1 MSANN
6 PTGMG
11 DVTAMRFRKVAR
23 DIQMF
28 NQSNQEDKYFRQ
40 QYRHHSNSA
49 DRPSSSASVFGRFI
63 NNLFR

>member
-1 MSANN
+1 MSSNN

-11 DVTAMRFRKVAR
+11 DVTAMRFRKMAR

-28 NQSNQEDKYFRQ
+28 NQSNQDNKYFYHHQ
-40 QYRHHSNSA
+40 HSNSTTY
-49 DRPSSSASVFGRFI
+49 PSSPTSAFGRFI